1 MEYNGLV
8 NVIYVM
14 VLCVT
19 FMLIL
24 MFPGISFELW
34 QHSIKKWSVFKTVRL
49 QRKSRQA
56 EEKLKKYIEIDMTR
70 LR

>member
-1 MEYNGLV
+1 MEH
-8 NVIYVM
+8 NVLINLSYIIA
-14 VLCVT
+14 LSVT

-24 MFPGISFELW
+24 MFPGISFEIW
-34 QHSIKKWSVFKTVRL
+34 QRPLKKWTVFKTVRL

-56 EEKLKKYIEIDMTR
+56 EEKLKKYIEIDMTK

>member
-34 QHSIKKWSVFKTVRL
+34 QHSIKKWAVLKAVRL

-70 LR
+70 LQ